1 MTVAEALAAGL
12 GAIGEWIGCARE
24 AARRVGE
31 VVEGLLDVTVGRDPA
46 PAPAP
51 PTPTP
56 TPTPRPASGGA
67 QAQIEEA
74 KFYLG
79 PRSSPPS
86 LERAPGE
93 LPRAYGRDRI
103 VLLPRDPWCAFS
115 YWEVT
120 PTTRLRALRVLG
132 AEGEGAREVLRV
144 YDVTFIT
151 FTGDNAWLSF
161 DIEIAPGTHHF
172 YLNLSRPAASYLVEV
187 GLRTPAGR
195 FLPLA
200 RSNTITLP
208 RPEPSPDTTVR
219 WVRLGRHAPPTNTAA
234 GWGGERVPTPPGP
247 GAVGDPWSEGARSS
261 ETHTP
266 LPSSR

>member
-1 MTVAEALAAGL
+1 MTVGEAFAAGL
-12 GAIGEWIGCARE
+12 GAIGTWLGCARG

-31 VVEGLLDVTVGRDPA
+31 VVEGLLDVAVRRDPA
-46 PAPAP
+46 PAP
-51 PTPTP
+51 TPTP
-56 TPTPRPASGGA
+56 PSPRPVPSGGA
-67 QAQIEEA
+67 QAEIEEA

-79 PRSSPPS
+79 PRPSPPS

-103 VLLPRDPWCAFS
+103 VLLPRDPWWAFS

-120 PTTRLRALRVLG
+120 PTTRLRALRELG

-161 DIEIAPGTHHF
+161 DIEIAPGTDYF
-172 YLNLSRPAASYLVEV
+172 YLNLSRSAASYLVEI

-219 WVRLGRHAPPTNTAA
+219 WVRLGRHAPPTGTVA
-234 GWGGERVPTPPGP
+234 GWAGERLPTPPGP
-247 GAVGDPWSEGARSS
+247 DGDSGDPWSGATRSS

-266 LPSSR
+266 LRSSR

>member
-12 GAIGEWIGCARE
+12 GALGGWIGCAQE
-24 AARRVGE
+24 AVRRVGGAF
-31 VVEGLLDVTVGRDPA
+31 EGLLDVALRGDPA
-46 PAPAP
+46 PAPSP
-51 PTPTP
+51 I
-56 TPTPRPASGGA
+56 PRPVARGGP
-67 QAQIEEA
+67 QGEIEEA

-79 PRSSPPS
+79 ASSPPS
-86 LERAPGE
+86 HERAPGE

-103 VLLPRDPWCAFS
+103 VLLPRDPWWAFA

-120 PTTRLRALRVLG
+120 PVTRLRALRVLG
-132 AEGEGAREVLRV
+132 AEAEGAREVLRI

-161 DIEIAPGTHHF
+161 DVEITPGTDHF
-172 YLNLSRPAASYLVEV
+172 YLNLSRPAASYLVEIGV
-187 GLRTPAGR
+187 RTPTGR
-195 FLPLA
+195 FLALA
-200 RSNTITLP
+200 RSNTVTLP

-219 WVRLGRHAPPTNTAA
+219 WVRLGRHAPPTSTAA

-247 GAVGDPWSEGARSS
+247 GAIRSGDSRSERTRSS
-261 ETHTP
+261 ETHAP

>member
-1 MTVAEALAAGL
+1 M
-12 GAIGEWIGCARE
+12 
-24 AARRVGE
+24 
-31 VVEGLLDVTVGRDPA
+31 
-46 PAPAP
+46 
-51 PTPTP
+51 
-56 TPTPRPASGGA
+56 
-67 QAQIEEA
+67 
-74 KFYLG
+74 
-79 PRSSPPS
+79 
-86 LERAPGE
+86 
-93 LPRAYGRDRI
+93 
-103 VLLPRDPWCAFS
+103 LLPRDPWCAFS

-219 WVRLGRHAPPTNTAA
+219 WVRLGRHAPPTNTAT
-234 GWGGERVPTPPGP
+234 GWGGERVPSPPGP
-247 GAVGDPWSEGARSS
+247 GAVGAGDPCSEGTRSS
-261 ETHTP
+261 ETHAP